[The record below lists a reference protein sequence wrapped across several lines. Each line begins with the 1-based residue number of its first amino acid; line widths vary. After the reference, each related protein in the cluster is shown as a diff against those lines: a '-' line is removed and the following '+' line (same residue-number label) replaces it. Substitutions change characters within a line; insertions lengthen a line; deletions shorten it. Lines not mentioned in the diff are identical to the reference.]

1 MLITNRKWL
10 GAKGEQSL
18 LQEKVFTVEREG
30 HSGWEVCRGAAGCG
44 VGCTEAPP
52 SLL

>member
-1 MLITNRKWL
+1 MQITNRTWL
-10 GAKGEQSL
+10 GTKGEQSP
-18 LQEKVFTVEREG
+18 LQEKGFTVEREG
-30 HSGWEVCRGAAGCG
+30 HSGWEMGRGAAGCG